1 MPIIKKKKID
11 TDLQAKVNA
20 MELSNKILLEN
31 IKNLESNSF
40 TKYFS
45 QFVNQTY
52 EEIFKL
58 LSSGFLVFN
67 INKNKLYLSPALLEL
82 FEHYLLP
89 EDISSTAI
97 ISSTHPDDKNFV
109 SDLFSIPKTTK
120 KRIMGQFRLVPRSKE
135 GKETKYFSA
144 IATYNKTENGE
155 NILTC
160 AVREFTKE
168 IKQFKELQRSKE
180 KSEEADSIKTI
191 FLSNISHNIRTP
203 MNSILGFA
211 ELLSMTDPGAK
222 RRKEYIR
229 LIKKQSKNLLQL
241 IDDVGEIAKYESG
254 TMTITKTPCNLE
266 ILLNEISEDIDS
278 LRSSLRKEQVNFKLT
293 LPKKSHV
300 EIYTDT
306 GRLHQI
312 FINLIGYSL
321 KNTTEGSIEIGYKV
335 PAENK
340 IDFFIKDTS
349 KGISKEE
356 QKNIF
361 TPYTQFDI
369 NNFSRY
375 DEETGL
381 GLTIA
386 KGIIKLLGGK
396 IWIESDEGEGTTF
409 NFSIPFEDVPS
420 LSIGSVEDELTQN
433 PQYKWNNKVILIVE
447 DEEVNGLFL
456 EAVFHDSA
464 ARTLYAKNGVQA
476 IELCKSINKID
487 LILMDIRMP
496 VMNGLKATQEIRKFN
511 HSIPI
516 IAQTALSLQEDR
528 QQCLLAGCNDT
539 ITKPIDVDEL
549 LSLVNKYF
557 SQ

>member
-1 MPIIKKKKID
+1 MPIIRKNKIER
-11 TDLQAKVNA
+11 DLQAKIN
-20 MELSNKILLEN
+20 ELESSNKILLEN
-31 IKNLESNSF
+31 IKNLEFNSL
-40 TKYFS
+40 TRYFS

-58 LSSGFLVFN
+58 LSVGFFVVN
-67 INKNKLYLSPALLEL
+67 INKDKLYLSPSLMKL
-82 FEHYLLP
+82 FEHYLMP
-89 EDISSTAI
+89 EGITSTAI
-97 ISSTHPDDKNFV
+97 INSTHPDDKNFV
-109 SDLFSIPKTTK
+109 SELFSAPKTTK
-120 KRIMGQFRLVPRSKE
+120 KRISGQFRLVPKNKE
-135 GKETKYFSA
+135 GKETKYFNV
-144 IATYNKTENGE
+144 IATYNKTDNGE

-160 AVREFTKE
+160 AIREFTKE

-211 ELLSMTDPGAK
+211 ELLSMTDPGAE

-254 TMTITKTPCNLE
+254 TMTITKTLCNLE
-266 ILLNEISEDIDS
+266 ILLNEIYEDIDNI
-278 LRSSLRKEQVNFKLT
+278 RSSLRKEQVNFKLN
-293 LPKKSHV
+293 LPKKSHI
-300 EIYTDT
+300 EIFTDT

-312 FINLIGYSL
+312 FINLINYSL

-335 PAENK
+335 PSENK

-349 KGISKEE
+349 KGISKED

-396 IWIESDEGEGTTF
+396 IWIESDEG
-409 NFSIPFEDVPS
+409 
-420 LSIGSVEDELTQN
+420 
-433 PQYKWNNKVILIVE
+433 
-447 DEEVNGLFL
+447 
-456 EAVFHDSA
+456 
-464 ARTLYAKNGVQA
+464 
-476 IELCKSINKID
+476 
-487 LILMDIRMP
+487 
-496 VMNGLKATQEIRKFN
+496 
-511 HSIPI
+511 
-516 IAQTALSLQEDR
+516 
-528 QQCLLAGCNDT
+528 
-539 ITKPIDVDEL
+539 
-549 LSLVNKYF
+549 
-557 SQ
+557 